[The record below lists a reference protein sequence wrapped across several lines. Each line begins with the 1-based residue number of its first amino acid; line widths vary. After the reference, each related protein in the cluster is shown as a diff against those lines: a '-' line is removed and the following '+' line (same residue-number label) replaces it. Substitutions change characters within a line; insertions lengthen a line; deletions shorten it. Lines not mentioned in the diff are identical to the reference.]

1 MKQYFEL
8 DPCPVE
14 EDGAQ
19 VGHGTWLQLAA
30 EARRFKLQIL
40 AAYPPVNEHC
50 RVSIHWN
57 QHDFGSY
64 PEIRIWWDDSDEPSM
79 EWAFKIE
86 EDAEEKLIQWSE

>member
-40 AAYPPVNEHC
+40 AAYPPVNERC

-57 QHDFGSY
+57 SHDFGSY